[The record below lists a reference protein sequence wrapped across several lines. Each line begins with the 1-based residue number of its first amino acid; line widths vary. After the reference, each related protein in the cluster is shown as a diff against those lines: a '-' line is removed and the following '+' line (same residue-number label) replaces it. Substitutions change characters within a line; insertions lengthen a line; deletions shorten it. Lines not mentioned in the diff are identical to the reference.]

1 LLFHPENNHA
11 ETGVMKKRI
20 LPLIVLVFLAAGTG
34 FWYFHRVRGG
44 EEAKELTLYGNVD
57 IRQIQLAF
65 HATGRIQELAV
76 QEGDDVKAGQQVAEI
91 DPIRYEASVARTAAE
106 VAAQKQVL
114 ARLLAGTRPEEIRE
128 AEARVKAAE
137 AKLEDASLVH
147 QRTQELY
154 RNKTAPKQ
162 SLDDAE
168 AAFASARADLDAARQ
183 ALALAVKGPREEDIA
198 AARAQVKA
206 SEAALRLAERELA
219 DTKLYAPSAGVIQD
233 RILEPGDMAF
243 PETPVLTLAL
253 INPVWVR
260 AYISEP
266 NLGKIAPGMKAHVTT
281 DSFPAKIYPGWVGF
295 ISPTAEFTPK
305 EVQTTELRT
314 KLVYRIRVYACNPIK
329 ELRLGMPVTVT
340 IPLDQPRENLP
351 GNTDRCQEEPHAAP

>member
-1 LLFHPENNHA
+1 
-11 ETGVMKKRI
+11 MKKR
-20 LPLIVLVFLAAGTG
+20 LFPLVVLVLLTAGVG
-34 FWYFHRVRGG
+34 FWYVHRIEHRN
-44 EEAKELTLYGNVD
+44 EAKKIVLYGNVD

-65 HATGRIQELAV
+65 HAIGRIQKLAV
-76 QEGDDVKAGQQVAEI
+76 QEGDYVKSGDLVAEI
-91 DPIRYEASVARTAAE
+91 DPVRYEASVARASAE
-106 VAAQKQVL
+106 VAVQNQAL

-128 AEARVKAAE
+128 AQARVKAAE
-137 AKLEDASLVH
+137 AKREDAKVVYE
-147 QRTQELY
+147 RTKRLF
-154 RNKTAPKQ
+154 RDRTVPKQ
-162 SLDDAE
+162 NLDDAG
-168 AAFASARADLDAARQ
+168 AAFESARADLDAARQ

-219 DTKLYAPSAGVIQD
+219 DTKLYAPTPGVIQD

-243 PETPVLTLAL
+243 PETPVFTLAL

-260 AYISEP
+260 AYVSEP
-266 NLGKIAPGMKAHVTT
+266 DLGKIAPGMKAHVTT
-281 DSFPAKIYPGWVGF
+281 DSFPAKIYRGWIGF

-305 EVQTTELRT
+305 EVQTTEVRT
-314 KLVYRIRVYACNPIK
+314 KLVYRIRVYACNPNS

-340 IPLDQPRENLP
+340 IPRDQPPENPP